1 MRDEEQPDRLGED
14 ASSHPDAAPAGLSP
28 VESEAMPGDAD
39 APLPDNT
46 DDDEFSESLT
56 EEIAALIDDGRT
68 YAEAELAFQKRRAGL
83 AGRKVG
89 GALVFAILALILLHL
104 MFIALAVGM
113 VIALEPLVTIWGAIG
128 IVVGVLLLGVIG
140 LLLLVRG
147 NALGLVALFKGD
159 DEA

>member
-1 MRDEEQPDRLGED
+1 MRDEEQPNRLGDD
-14 ASSHPDAAPAGLSP
+14 ANSHPDAAPAGQSP
-28 VESEAMPGDAD
+28 VDGQAVSDDAD
-39 APLPDNT
+39 TPLPDNT
-46 DDDEFSESLT
+46 DDNEFSESLS

-68 YAEAELAFQKRRAGL
+68 YAEAELAFQKRRASL
-83 AGRKVG
+83 AGRKIG
-89 GALVFAILALILLHL
+89 GAVVFAILALILLHL

-140 LLLLVRG
+140 LLLLVRS